1 MQNTIL
7 AVGGSPRA
15 NGNSDKLIAAAV
27 EGASRLC
34 PAEALH
40 WRGYTFSSCV
50 GCEACR
56 EAGTCAKFHDG
67 MSLIY
72 PKLEQARGLIM
83 ASPVH
88 NYNLTAWIKAFIDR
102 LYPYYVFGDQRP
114 GEWSSRLAEQGRKA
128 AIMAVSEQHSGEAG
142 MGRTLEA
149 MRLPLEA
156 LGYEVVA
163 ELPVYGVF
171 ARGRVAQD
179 TEVMAQAEA
188 LGQSLAQ
195 SLGSQLAACIVSQT
209 GSWQFA
215 GELQSLSLIFSEEK

>member
-1 MQNTIL
+1 MQHTIL

-15 NGNSDKLIAAAV
+15 GGNSDKLIAAAV

-40 WRGYTFSSCV
+40 LRDYTFSACV

-56 EAGTCAKFHDG
+56 KAKTCAKFHDG
-67 MSLIY
+67 MGLIY
-72 PKLEQARGLIM
+72 PQVESARGLIL

-88 NYNLTAWIKAFIDR
+88 NYNVTAWIKAFFDR
-102 LYPYYVFGDQRP
+102 LYPYYNFGEQRP
-114 GEWSSRLAEQGRKA
+114 GEWSSRLAGQGRKA
-128 AIMAVSEQHSGEAG
+128 GLMAVAEQHPGDAG
-142 MGRTLEA
+142 LQRTLES

-156 LGYEVVA
+156 LGYEIVA

-171 ARGRVAQD
+171 ARGRVTQD

-195 SLGSQLAACIVSQT
+195 SLIAT
-209 GSWQFA
+209 
-215 GELQSLSLIFSEEK
+215 